1 MLKIIAKK
9 TFTRFIIYSSFA
21 EQWLPKAGRLRYE
34 KGILCDSGT
43 VPAAVSSNTIPA
55 SLCHCAECQVEKP
68 DTTWEGAGRNESE
81 DLPML

>member
-9 TFTRFIIYSSFA
+9 NFSRFKFCCSFA
-21 EQWLPKAGRLRYE
+21 VQWLPKAGRLRYE

-55 SLCHCAECQVEKP
+55 SLCHCVESQVEKP
-68 DTTWEGAGRNESE
+68 DTTWEGAGWNESE